1 MTYKELKNKI
11 KEEQKSLA
19 LKIRNGKSG
28 RKPKN
33 RRCDNISDLKR
44 LEYNQTSYR
53 HRHIVYC
60 NLFNRTPY
68 EAIEQ
73 PREENRPSSYQLDKI
88 REQWIS
94 ELDETIRN
102 CA

>member
-1 MTYKELKNKI
+1 MNFKELKNKI
-11 KEEQKSLA
+11 KEEQKQIA

-28 RKPKN
+28 RKPSLRTSKN
-33 RRCDNISDLKR
+33 RSDYDSLIW
-44 LEYNQTSYR
+44 NQFEYR

-60 NLFNRTPY
+60 NMFNRTPY

-73 PREENRPSSYQLDKI
+73 PIEENRPNQSYLIKIRKDWEDQLD
-88 REQWIS
+88 E
-94 ELDETIRN
+94 DVRN